1 MSAYYK
7 EKKRTPTPDAR
18 TEPILEILRR
28 LDTSGTGLLQ
38 RQRLVKL
45 IHGLVPEMS
54 PQSIEMLM
62 DSSLHADQVN
72 VRYQEFITWLFEGV
86 TALRRPNEN
95 LEGSISVATWNV
107 AAVNNNPFEYWL
119 AHDDPSYVNLMIA
132 VETCLASPSEAWDVP
147 VCEIFTEEMF
157 QELKDL
163 MLEHG
168 IHGVK
173 EVEESMWRGPD
184 LRLRDRR
191 VVSEFIKDKSLGS
204 KRLISMPDRITNTV
218 QVVTRAPSEYKPP
231 PACRPS
237 VINNYLGDLSTLEAW
252 WESWKRFMFLE
263 SLAVRTQ
270 QGVSIR
276 RPCHMLEPIPRS
288 KYPAI
293 SEKEERLAIPLQ
305 ILCQAIFDAILV
317 HLMHYCSPDGTW
329 QVVKSQICDHLY
341 RCKAQRTMEILETK
355 YHTVDVIFLQEVAS
369 NFYDFFQRSSLAT
382 SFHCVLP
389 SGMDGKRDQ
398 NSLLLLSKRFFNDSI
413 EDVTAIIEESMEDGV
428 RLVSSDLVA
437 VAVSSRDQRSYLLA
451 SFHGDTAGALT
462 LPLLR
467 ALFSCAAKRFPRHVL
482 ILGLDANS
490 YEPSKAEQLPFT
502 NLIAEAKKLGLSTCF
517 GDDPDV
523 NRCRTTCCARTSLQP
538 QLNKAIRYKDR
549 VSLSDRNPKDLIT
562 FKRQQLRLLSPT
574 EVGQTNPVKD
584 NTGQL
589 RYEES
594 MNFPTFDFPSDHAI
608 VAALLQH
615 VDGRS

>member
-1 MSAYYK
+1 
-7 EKKRTPTPDAR
+7 
-18 TEPILEILRR
+18 
-28 LDTSGTGLLQ
+28 
-38 RQRLVKL
+38 
-45 IHGLVPEMS
+45 
-54 PQSIEMLM
+54 
-62 DSSLHADQVN
+62 
-72 VRYQEFITWLFEGV
+72 
-86 TALRRPNEN
+86 
-95 LEGSISVATWNV
+95 
-107 AAVNNNPFEYWL
+107 
-119 AHDDPSYVNLMIA
+119 
-132 VETCLASPSEAWDVP
+132 
-147 VCEIFTEEMF
+147 
-157 QELKDL
+157 
-163 MLEHG
+163 
-168 IHGVK
+168 
-173 EVEESMWRGPD
+173 
-184 LRLRDRR
+184 
-191 VVSEFIKDKSLGS
+191 
-204 KRLISMPDRITNTV
+204 
-218 QVVTRAPSEYKPP
+218 
-231 PACRPS
+231 
-237 VINNYLGDLSTLEAW
+237 
-252 WESWKRFMFLE
+252 
-263 SLAVRTQ
+263 
-270 QGVSIR
+270 
-276 RPCHMLEPIPRS
+276 
-288 KYPAI
+288 
-293 SEKEERLAIPLQ
+293 
-305 ILCQAIFDAILV
+305 
-317 HLMHYCSPDGTW
+317 
-329 QVVKSQICDHLY
+329 
-341 RCKAQRTMEILETK
+341 MEILETK

-490 YEPSKAEQLPFT
+490 YEPPKAEQLPFT

-538 QLNKAIRYKDR
+538 QLNKAIRYNDR

-574 EVGQTNPVKD
+574 EVGQMNPVKD

-615 VDGRS
+615 VDGQS